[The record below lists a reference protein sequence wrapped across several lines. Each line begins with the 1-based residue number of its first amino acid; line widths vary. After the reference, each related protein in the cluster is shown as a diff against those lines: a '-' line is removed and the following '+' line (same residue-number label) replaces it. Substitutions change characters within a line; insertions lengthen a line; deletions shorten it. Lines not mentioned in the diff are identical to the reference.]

1 MKGGKDKARSPHY
14 FVQITH
20 AAVICK
26 IPVILH
32 FKLENKTAWL
42 AAAYPLH
49 GISML
54 SPPVTLTLLR
64 KTDPTTA
71 ENYCTALRS
80 VRIIFS
86 SLSLSLSFSF
96 FLRSAILRTPPSPA
110 LHFRVRSPRPLER
123 SEAVDRRGQRE
134 SYNSQEDCAR
144 KFEILSTGSRRNS
157 NLINVGALA
166 VLDSVPKKRT
176 LASSCGHVSN
186 YERYLPFVGGV
197 SGAISRV
204 GMPSAKWGLSVQV
217 HVTRTSKPWTWSN
230 ERRNERG
237 GRFSRIKRRNSINL
251 FN

>member
-1 MKGGKDKARSPHY
+1 MPRGDRNFENKARVWIRGAGGVNRCESEEGERMKGGKDKARSPHY

-86 SLSLSLSFSF
+86 SLSLSLFLFSF
-96 FLRSAILRTPPSPA
+96 APPSYARHPPLLSISAFDLRVRWNVQKQWIDADRERAITPRRTARENSKFYQPA
-110 LHFRVRSPRPLER
+110 LE
-123 SEAVDRRGQRE
+123 
-134 SYNSQEDCAR
+134 
-144 KFEILSTGSRRNS
+144 EIPTLST
-157 NLINVGALA
+157 
-166 VLDSVPKKRT
+166 
-176 LASSCGHVSN
+176 
-186 YERYLPFVGGV
+186 
-197 SGAISRV
+197 
-204 GMPSAKWGLSVQV
+204 
-217 HVTRTSKPWTWSN
+217 
-230 ERRNERG
+230 
-237 GRFSRIKRRNSINL
+237 
-251 FN
+251 

>member
-1 MKGGKDKARSPHY
+1 MPRGDRNFENKATVWIRGAGGVNRCESEEGERMKDGKDKARSPHY

-134 SYNSQEDCAR
+134 SYNS
-144 KFEILSTGSRRNS
+144 
-157 NLINVGALA
+157 
-166 VLDSVPKKRT
+166 
-176 LASSCGHVSN
+176 
-186 YERYLPFVGGV
+186 
-197 SGAISRV
+197 
-204 GMPSAKWGLSVQV
+204 
-217 HVTRTSKPWTWSN
+217 
-230 ERRNERG
+230 
-237 GRFSRIKRRNSINL
+237 
-251 FN
+251 

>member
-1 MKGGKDKARSPHY
+1 MPRGDRNFENKARVWIRGAGGVNRCESEEGERMKGGKDKARSPHY

-86 SLSLSLSFSF
+86 SLSLSPLPLF
-96 FLRSAILRTPPSPA
+96 FFFPSLRHPTHATLPCSPFPRSISASAGT
-110 LHFRVRSPRPLER
+110 FR
-123 SEAVDRRGQRE
+123 
-134 SYNSQEDCAR
+134 
-144 KFEILSTGSRRNS
+144 
-157 NLINVGALA
+157 
-166 VLDSVPKKRT
+166 
-176 LASSCGHVSN
+176 SSG
-186 YERYLPFVGGV
+186 
-197 SGAISRV
+197 
-204 GMPSAKWGLSVQV
+204 
-217 HVTRTSKPWTWSN
+217 
-230 ERRNERG
+230 
-237 GRFSRIKRRNSINL
+237 
-251 FN
+251 